1 MQQTRSVRF
10 LEWWQS
16 AAREMKQLKSLVGA
30 GLLAAL
36 GMVIK
41 SFSIPIGQLF
51 KISFHYLATALS
63 GYLYGPVTAG
73 FAAIVVDIFGY
84 LLKPDGPYFPGF
96 TLSAFVGGFVY
107 GCWLYRKQVR
117 LWRVAAACATN
128 TLLVSLL
135 LNPLWLN
142 ILYGQAFWGLL
153 ALRLPGNLMVLP
165 VNTLLLYMV
174 LRVVEKQKHLL
185 VKR

>member
-51 KISFHYLATALS
+51 QISFHYLATALS
-63 GYLYGPVTAG
+63 GYLYGPVTPR
-73 FAAIVVDIFGY
+73 FAPIVVALFCY
-84 LLKPDGPYFPGF
+84 LLQPDGPY
-96 TLSAFVGGFVY
+96 
-107 GCWLYRKQVR
+107 
-117 LWRVAAACATN
+117 
-128 TLLVSLL
+128 
-135 LNPLWLN
+135 
-142 ILYGQAFWGLL
+142 I
-153 ALRLPGNLMVLP
+153 P
-165 VNTLLLYMV
+165 VFCLT
-174 LRVVEKQKHLL
+174 QF
-185 VKR
+185 